1 MHKYTKLATGLALAG
16 MAATLSL
23 PSTASAQ
30 NGDCRYMQRGQMER
44 GHMQRGYGEQHGW
57 RNDGGCGERGWN
69 HGSRHGWNNRG
80 GDDDDRC
87 GPRYGE
93 RRGMRGDQMG
103 RGMMGEGR
111 MGPGMMDPDM
121 MGPGMMGEGRGMR
134 GGQRFMQR
142 FVAIDVNEDG
152 KISDD
157 EAAAMRESVFYAM
170 DADDNGE
177 LTMEEYMGVRM
188 GPGAGNGAGHDDDDG
203 ENRPRRM
210 EGKRQQAKKARF
222 EPMDADKNGTVSQA
236 EWMTAGLERFK
247 AADADGDGT
256 VTPWEFRSNR
266 HR

>member
-1 MHKYTKLATGLALAG
+1 MHKFTKFATGLALAG

-44 GHMQRGYGEQHGW
+44 GHMQNGHMQRGYGEQRGW
-57 RNDGGCGERGWN
+57 RNDGGCSEGRWN
-69 HGSRHGWNNRG
+69 DGPRHGWNNRG

-87 GPRYGE
+87 GE
-93 RRGMRGDQMG
+93 RRGMGHGRMGDGPQMG
-103 RGMMGEGR
+103 RGMGQGRGDGRGE
-111 MGPGMMDPDM
+111 
-121 MGPGMMGEGRGMR
+121 GMR

-177 LTMEEYMGVRM
+177 LTLEEYMGVRM
-188 GPGAGNGAGHDDDDG
+188 GPGAGNGAGNDAGSDDG
-203 ENRPRRM
+203 NRPRRM
-210 EGKRQQAKKARF
+210 QGKRQEAKKARF
-222 EPMDADKNGTVSQA
+222 EPMDADKSGTVSQA

-247 AADADGDGT
+247 AADGDGDGT

>member
-1 MHKYTKLATGLALAG
+1 
-16 MAATLSL
+16 
-23 PSTASAQ
+23 
-30 NGDCRYMQRGQMER
+30 
-44 GHMQRGYGEQHGW
+44 
-57 RNDGGCGERGWN
+57 
-69 HGSRHGWNNRG
+69 
-80 GDDDDRC
+80 
-87 GPRYGE
+87 
-93 RRGMRGDQMG
+93 MRGEQMG
-103 RGMMGEGR
+103 RHMMGEDR
-111 MGPGMMDPDM
+111 MGQQ
-121 MGPGMMGEGRGMR
+121 MGEGRGMR

-177 LTMEEYMGVRM
+177 LTVEEYMGVRM
-188 GPGAGNGAGHDDDDG
+188 GPGAGNDDDDG

-210 EGKRQQAKKARF
+210 EGKRQEAKKARF

-256 VTPWEFRSNR
+256 VTPWEFRSN
-266 HR
+266 HRR

>member
-23 PSTASAQ
+23 PSNASAQ
-30 NGDCRYMQRGQMER
+30 NGDCRYMPRGQMEY
-44 GHMQRGYGEQHGW
+44 GHMQRDHGGQRGW
-57 RNDGGCGERGWN
+57 REDGGCGERGWN
-69 HGSRHGWNNRG
+69 HGPRNGWNNRG

-87 GPRYGE
+87 GQRYGE
-93 RRGMRGDQMG
+93 RRGMRGEQMG
-103 RGMMGEGR
+103 RHMMGEDR
-111 MGPGMMDPDM
+111 MGQQ
-121 MGPGMMGEGRGMR
+121 MGEGRGMR

-177 LTMEEYMGVRM
+177 LTVEEYMGVRM
-188 GPGAGNGAGHDDDDG
+188 GPGAGNDDDDG

-210 EGKRQQAKKARF
+210 EGKRQEAKKARF

-256 VTPWEFRSNR
+256 VTPWEFRSN
-266 HR
+266 HRR